1 MLIGRVTWRLTEA
14 VCAPSIPLTAGRA
27 RSARPDAHVR
37 CACGSSGAAVCGAGG
52 VMAWGRGAGAGE
64 RGRGGVDVGFANDDL
79 ADGVQPLAARRE
91 TVSHSARK

>member
-1 MLIGRVTWRLTEA
+1 MLIGRVIWRLTEA
-14 VCAPSIPLTAGRA
+14 VCAPSIRSQPGGRGRRA
-27 RSARPDAHVR
+27 RRLM
-37 CACGSSGAAVCGAGG
+37 CAVPAAPAGLRCGAGG

-64 RGRGGVDVGFANDDL
+64 RGRGGVDVGFGNDDL